1 MPMIGHGQTAKKS
14 SISLVI
20 SEPPALRLLEEARVN
35 ARRAE
40 DNVLVECVEI
50 VLAEHKIH
58 TEGRE
63 GRVAV
68 AELGRFL
75 FVMYGHAHAGRRAAC
90 G

>member
-1 MPMIGHGQTAKKS
+1 MHT
-14 SISLVI
+14 
-20 SEPPALRLLEEARVN
+20 
-35 ARRAE
+35 RRAE

-75 FVMYGHAHAGRRAAC
+75 FVMYGHAHAGGRSMRMSGILLTPAPMTPTRLSERPPRYCSNAVINA
-90 G
+90 